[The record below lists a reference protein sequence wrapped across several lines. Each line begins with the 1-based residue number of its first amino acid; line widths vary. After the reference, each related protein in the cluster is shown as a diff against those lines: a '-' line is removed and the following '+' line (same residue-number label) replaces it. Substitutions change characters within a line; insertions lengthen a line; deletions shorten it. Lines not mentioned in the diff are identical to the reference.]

1 MINPFKTL
9 WQSIQQSDNQPFMD
23 QISVMDNSLRQRDIV
38 ILQQTMDLK
47 DLREKKDQEISG
59 LKNQIINLL
68 NKTNEKE
75 PISQGALSYASV
87 NAIFKK
93 YNIKANLSDN
103 YFNICTVDD
112 AKVYVEASGVQYRK
126 WIEENHDCDN
136 FSLALLGYWS
146 EGLYS
151 FAFGYAR
158 SKTHAFNVMIN
169 EKMELWICEPQDNKW
184 YQYDFFL
191 KINSEQYKIT
201 EVLM

>member
-1 MINPFKTL
+1 MELNSSAGKDKSALIERLLKELPVFK
-9 WQSIQQSDNQPFMD
+9 
-23 QISVMDNSLRQRDIV
+23 
-38 ILQQTMDLK
+38 
-47 DLREKKDQEISG
+47 
-59 LKNQIINLL
+59 
-68 NKTNEKE
+68 
-75 PISQGALSYASV
+75 
-87 NAIFKK
+87 
-93 YNIKANLSDN
+93 NLSDN

-169 EKMELWICEPQDNKW
+169 EKTELWICEPQDNKW